1 MLIKPSHNKLHENPF
16 ISSLDL
22 TQITDV
28 AKLLTYFATSPQ
40 MTELHLLVHNEVV
53 DPSSRAV

>member
-16 ISSLDL
+16 ISSLVL
-22 TQITDV
+22 TQITDI
-28 AKLLTYFATSPQ
+28 AKLLTYFATSRQ